1 MFVPPSPAASMNDAR
16 YKDQHAPHHYDQNK
30 LAQADCETATS
41 PSTTRQSLLS
51 WSGFKQ
57 YWLVDLGVNT
67 FVEAQLLLLTFAV
80 GIQDAISYP
89 DFRCFASNQTGNTV
103 VLAVA
108 LAGQAGTLFDAANTG
123 VSLGSFLAGAMFT
136 GHLGNFT
143 GKRRRAWQV
152 AIALAQTFMVA
163 GSAWVQYVH
172 GTDQTGV
179 WARTALALLAFA
191 SGSQVAAARAFKIPE
206 ITTAMAT
213 AAWVDLLI
221 DENLFARQNRP
232 RNRRAFFLATLVA
245 GSFAGAY
252 ARKAIGSPNAIMI
265 SAAVKV
271 MVIVAML
278 VSPGERVDS
287 NGKPLDS

>member
-1 MFVPPSPAASMNDAR
+1 MSDTGS
-16 YKDQHAPHHYDQNK
+16 KDQQHPQLYDQNTIY
-30 LAQADCETATS
+30 QADREAATS
-41 PSTTRQSLLS
+41 NPTNRQPLLS
-51 WSGFKQ
+51 WNGFKQ
-57 YWLVDLGVNT
+57 YWLDNLRVNT
-67 FVEAQLLLLTFAV
+67 FVEIQLLLLTFAI

-136 GHLGNFT
+136 GHLGNFV

-152 AIALAQTFMVA
+152 EIALAQTFMVA
-163 GSAWVQYVH
+163 GSAWIQYVH
-172 GTDQTGV
+172 GTRQSGA
-179 WARTALALLAFA
+179 WARAALALLAFA

-206 ITTAMAT
+206 ITTAIAT

-221 DENLFARQNRP
+221 DEDLSARRNRP
-232 RNRRAFFLATLVA
+232 RNRRALFLATLVA

-252 ARKAIGSPNAIMI
+252 ARKAIGSPDAIMI

-271 MVIVAML
+271 VVVVAML
-278 VSPGERVDS
+278 ISPEERGDS
-287 NGKPLDS
+287 SAKALCS

>member
-1 MFVPPSPAASMNDAR
+1 MSDTGSKAQ
-16 YKDQHAPHHYDQNK
+16 QHPQLYDQNTIY
-30 LAQADCETATS
+30 QADRETVTS
-41 PSTTRQSLLS
+41 NPTNRQPLLS
-51 WSGFKQ
+51 WNGFKQ
-57 YWLVDLGVNT
+57 YWLDDLRVNT
-67 FVEAQLLLLTFAV
+67 FVEAQLLLLTFAI

-89 DFRCFASNQTGNTV
+89 DFRCFVSNQTGNTV

-136 GHLGNFT
+136 GHLGNFV

-163 GSAWVQYVH
+163 GSAWIQYVH
-172 GTDQTGV
+172 GTRQSEA
-179 WARTALALLAFA
+179 WARAALALLAFA
-191 SGSQVAAARAFKIPE
+191 SGSQVAAARAFKFPE

-221 DENLFARQNRP
+221 DEDLFARRNRP
-232 RNRRAFFLATLVA
+232 RNRRALFLATLVA

-252 ARKAIGSPNAIMI
+252 ARKAIGSPDAIMT
-265 SAAVKV
+265 SAAVV
-271 MVIVAML
+271 VVVVVAML
-278 VSPGERVDS
+278 ISPEERGDS
-287 NGKPLDS
+287 SAKALCS

>member
-1 MFVPPSPAASMNDAR
+1 MSDTCSKDEQDPQHYYQNTMYQAAR
-16 YKDQHAPHHYDQNK
+16 
-30 LAQADCETATS
+30 ETVTS
-41 PSTTRQSLLS
+41 NSTNRQPLLS
-51 WSGFKQ
+51 WNGFKN
-57 YWLVDLGVNT
+57 YWLDNLRVNA
-67 FVEAQLLLLTFAV
+67 FVEAQLLLLTFAI

-123 VSLGSFLAGAMFT
+123 VSLGSFLAGAIFT
-136 GHLGNFT
+136 GRLGNFV

-163 GSAWVQYVH
+163 GSARIQYVH
-172 GTDQTGV
+172 GTRQSGA
-179 WARTALALLAFA
+179 WARAALALLAFA
-191 SGSQVAAARAFKIPE
+191 SGSQVAAARAFKIPG

-221 DENLFARQNRP
+221 DEDLFARRNRP
-232 RNRRAFFLATLVA
+232 RNRRALFLATLVA

-252 ARKAIGSPNAIMI
+252 ARKAIGSPNAIMV

-271 MVIVAML
+271 VVVVAML
-278 VSPGERVDS
+278 ISPAERSDS
-287 NGKPLDS
+287 NATPPCS

>member
-1 MFVPPSPAASMNDAR
+1 MSDTGS
-16 YKDQHAPHHYDQNK
+16 KDQQHPQLYDQNTIY
-30 LAQADCETATS
+30 QADREAATS
-41 PSTTRQSLLS
+41 NPTNRQPLLS

-57 YWLVDLGVNT
+57 YWLDNLRVNT
-67 FVEAQLLLLTFAV
+67 FVEVQLLLLTFAI

-136 GHLGNFT
+136 GHLGNFV

-152 AIALAQTFMVA
+152 AIALAQTFMVG
-163 GSAWVQYVH
+163 GSAWIQYVH
-172 GTDQTGV
+172 GTRQSGA
-179 WARTALALLAFA
+179 WARAALALLALA

-221 DENLFARQNRP
+221 DEDLFARRNRP
-232 RNRRAFFLATLVA
+232 RNRRALFLATLVA

-252 ARKAIGSPNAIMI
+252 ARKAIGSPDAIMI

-271 MVIVAML
+271 VVVVAML
-278 VSPGERVDS
+278 ISPEERGDS
-287 NGKPLDS
+287 SAKALCS

>member
-1 MFVPPSPAASMNDAR
+1 MSDTGS
-16 YKDQHAPHHYDQNK
+16 KDQQHPQLYDQNTIY
-30 LAQADCETATS
+30 QADREAATS
-41 PSTTRQSLLS
+41 NPTNRRPLLS

-57 YWLVDLGVNT
+57 YWLDNLRVNT
-67 FVEAQLLLLTFAV
+67 FVEVQLLLLTFAI

-108 LAGQAGTLFDAANTG
+108 LAGQAGTLFDAANTE
-123 VSLGSFLAGAMFT
+123 VSLGSFLAGAMFA
-136 GHLGNFT
+136 GHLGNFV

-152 AIALAQTFMVA
+152 AIALAQTFMVG
-163 GSAWVQYVH
+163 GSAWIQYVH
-172 GTDQTGV
+172 GTRQSGA
-179 WARTALALLAFA
+179 WARAALALLALA

-221 DENLFARQNRP
+221 DEDLFARRNRP
-232 RNRRAFFLATLVA
+232 RNRRALFLATLVA

-252 ARKAIGSPNAIMI
+252 ARKAIGSPDAIMI

-271 MVIVAML
+271 VVVVAML
-278 VSPGERVDS
+278 ISPAERSDS
-287 NGKPLDS
+287 NATPPCS

>member
-1 MFVPPSPAASMNDAR
+1 MSDTGSKAQ
-16 YKDQHAPHHYDQNK
+16 QHPQLYDQNTIY
-30 LAQADCETATS
+30 QADRETVTS
-41 PSTTRQSLLS
+41 NPTNRQPLLS
-51 WSGFKQ
+51 WNGFKQ
-57 YWLVDLGVNT
+57 YWLDDLRVNT
-67 FVEAQLLLLTFAV
+67 FVEAQLLLLTFAI

-136 GHLGNFT
+136 GHLGNFV

-163 GSAWVQYVH
+163 GSAWIQYVH
-172 GTDQTGV
+172 GTRQSEA
-179 WARTALALLAFA
+179 WARAALALLAFA

-221 DENLFARQNRP
+221 DEDLFARRNRP
-232 RNRRAFFLATLVA
+232 RNRRALFLATLVA

-252 ARKAIGSPNAIMI
+252 ARKAIGSPDAIMI

-271 MVIVAML
+271 VVVVAML
-278 VSPGERVDS
+278 ISPEERGDS
-287 NGKPLDS
+287 SAKALCS